1 MIRTRPGPE
10 RFRLGFSEA
19 VQSAFGFL
27 QQDYGFRCVE
37 AGPTFVRYESDLAF
51 VNIYHGRA
59 SYELGFE
66 VGRRPD
72 VRGQPES
79 HYTMAEILQLAAAEA
94 EAGNSCFQAST
105 REGVQQ
111 LVPRLAALVRKYA
124 PPALRGDPST
134 FDRLRELQSANS
146 QRYINESRL
155 ARVREQAEEAWQKK
169 WYPLV
174 VRLYESIPQDL
185 TRVEARRLEYA
196 RKHAG
201 PDADPPG

>member
-51 VNIYHGRA
+51 VNLYHGRA

-79 HYTMAEILQLAAAEA
+79 HYTMAEILQLAAEAPEQGRVAE
-94 EAGNSCFQAST
+94 GC
-105 REGVQQ
+105 
-111 LVPRLAALVRKYA
+111 VPKPYRGGPRA
-124 PPALRGDPST
+124 PPMRNNPNQPAG
-134 FDRLRELQSANS
+134 
-146 QRYINESRL
+146 
-155 ARVREQAEEAWQKK
+155 K
-169 WYPLV
+169 
-174 VRLYESIPQDL
+174 
-185 TRVEARRLEYA
+185 
-196 RKHAG
+196 RK
-201 PDADPPG
+201 DE